1 MIHTADCFF
10 QPAGSVRDKR
20 RDTNQPDKPLF
31 HATGVFQSVFLLLV
45 LFVLF
50 FSFLSVI

>member
-31 HATGVFQSVFLLLV
+31 NATGVFQSVFLSL
-45 LFVLF
+45 VLF